1 MIYLSKILNCIG
13 ALVLQKCQMIG
24 TVGGRR
30 GLSLYG
36 GRGGSHGVG
45 HVDRHGG
52 DQGGGHGVGNS
63 ICHGGGHGGYA
74 SAMGPRESA
83 SRPPAAAEDTQG

>member
-1 MIYLSKILNCIG
+1 MGTCTIG
-13 ALVLQKCQMIG
+13 VSEFFENKNHPS
-24 TVGGRR
+24 VGV
-30 GLSLYG
+30 
-36 GRGGSHGVG
+36 GSHGVG

-52 DQGGGHGVGNS
+52 DQGGGHGVGHSVGNS
-63 ICHGGGHGGYA
+63 ICHGGGHGVGHGGGHGAYA

>member
-1 MIYLSKILNCIG
+1 M
-13 ALVLQKCQMIG
+13 VLQICQMLA

-52 DQGGGHGVGNS
+52 DQGGGGHGVGHVGGHGVG
-63 ICHGGGHGGYA
+63 HGGGHGAYA